1 MDLGLYSIYYLYTEF
16 LYQATIEILI
26 DRNRSIGWII
36 SLFHSLHFS
45 IRRFCDECMHVWWW
59 LQVWWKSC
67 IIYGN
72 LIHVAEKIKFSFN
85 IVYFIRI
92 PCKSGYLFDCSSS
105 WFISL
110 LFSKSWSRNPFV
122 KLHVLVFH
130 VCKTIANCCIL
141 EENINRTEQKHNKDR
156 LLPVFF
162 HLILVYHF
170 IVVYIYLEI
179 NYQHIFL
186 FI

>member
-16 LYQATIEILI
+16 LDQATIEILI

-59 LQVWWKSC
+59 LQVGWKSC

-92 PCKSGYLFDCSSS
+92 PCKSVYLFDCSSS

-141 EENINRTEQKHNKDR
+141 EENTNRTEQKHNKDR

-162 HLILVYHF
+162 I
-170 IVVYIYLEI
+170 
-179 NYQHIFL
+179 
-186 FI
+186 

>member
-59 LQVWWKSC
+59 LQVGWKSC

-85 IVYFIRI
+85 IVYFIQI
-92 PCKSGYLFDCSSS
+92 PCKSGDLFVQAD
-105 WFISL
+105 L
-110 LFSKSWSRNPFV
+110 LACCLANPGHVILLLNCMYSYFTFV
-122 KLHVLVFH
+122 
-130 VCKTIANCCIL
+130 
-141 EENINRTEQKHNKDR
+141 R
-156 LLPVFF
+156 P
-162 HLILVYHF
+162 
-170 IVVYIYLEI
+170 
-179 NYQHIFL
+179 
-186 FI
+186 